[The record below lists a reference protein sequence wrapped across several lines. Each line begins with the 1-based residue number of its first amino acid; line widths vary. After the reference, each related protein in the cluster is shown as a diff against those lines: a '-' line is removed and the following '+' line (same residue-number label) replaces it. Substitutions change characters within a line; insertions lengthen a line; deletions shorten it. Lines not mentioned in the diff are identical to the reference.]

1 MTGYLPL
8 AWSIL
13 PVWSPSSRNDC
24 SSLRALLV
32 VYAVL
37 AFPPVFNSRA
47 ACPVS

>member
-13 PVWSPSSRNDC
+13 PVWSPSSRNDF
-24 SSLRALLV
+24 SSLLALLV